1 MVQQHSGADSRFKVG
16 SILRQLWNNSLPV
29 LISQLIYQMDYAVL
43 GVLVLSEEG
52 RQELLFLLRP
62 STQLMG
68 ISSLRGSKQK
78 AAESATSHICI
89 SEQENWCVLFVI
101 SCLRR

>member
-68 ISSLRGSKQK
+68 ISSLRGSKQE
-78 AAESATSHICI
+78 ESSRKCYK
-89 SEQENWCVLFVI
+89 SYLYF
-101 SCLRR
+101 